1 MIWRA
6 FSRALGQLGD
16 GRFIRVVFLGAV
28 LAVALLTGVYAAL
41 LWVLETFIPGTVTIP
56 FVGPVGGIDTLLSWG
71 SVLLMLVLSVFLMV
85 PVASAFSGLFLE
97 DVAQAV
103 EDRHYPDLPPVP
115 RARLGDTL
123 IDTANFTGLLIV
135 VNVLALI
142 LYLFAGPFIPVVF
155 WAINGF
161 MLGREYFTLVAT
173 RRLGR
178 AGAKA
183 LRKQYAGRIWLA
195 GTLMAAPLSIPLINL
210 VIPVLGVAT
219 FTHIFPA
226 LTLKRRSLSGVQPI

>member
-103 EDRHYPDLPPVP
+103 EERHYPDLPPVP

-142 LYLFAGPFIPVVF
+142 LYFFAGPFIPVVF

-178 AGAKA
+178 TAAKA

-219 FTHIFPA
+219 FTHIFHA
-226 LTLKRRSLSGVQPI
+226 LTLKRLS